1 MNCMLK
7 KLVMMVLAV
16 LAIGTFAGCSSSDS
30 SKKTTLNQAE
40 ATELGTELI
49 NGYWNTLS
57 CDDSDSIAYES
68 LLDPAFQSVTV
79 TGPKDKPT
87 ILALLA
93 SVCYSSSEVKDIV
106 VTSAPDTLIVAYK
119 ARGTVNGVQGP
130 FQQYVNVFVKNGND
144 WDGVVSANA
153 GNVPS

>member
-1 MNCMLK
+1 MLK
-7 KLVMMVLAV
+7 KAVMMVLAV
-16 LAIGTFAGCSSSDS
+16 VAIGTFAGCGSSDS
-30 SKKTTLNQAE
+30 SEKTTLNQAE
-40 ATELGTELI
+40 ATELGTQLI

-57 CDDSDSIAYES
+57 CDGSDAIAYES
-68 LLDPAFQSVTV
+68 LLDPAFQSVTA

-119 ARGTVNGVQGP
+119 ARYTVNGVQGP
-130 FQQYVNVFVKNGND
+130 FQQLVNVFVKNGND

-153 GNVPS
+153 GNAPS

>member
-1 MNCMLK
+1 MLK
-7 KLVMMVLAV
+7 KTVMVVLAV
-16 LAIGTFAGCSSSDS
+16 VAIGTFAGCGSSDS
-30 SKKTTLNQAE
+30 SEKTRLSQAE
-40 ATELGTELI
+40 ATELGTQLI

-57 CDDSDSIAYES
+57 CDSSDSIAYES
-68 LLDPAFQSVTV
+68 LLDPAFQSVTA

-119 ARGTVNGVQGP
+119 ARGTINGVQGP
-130 FQQYVNVFVKNGND
+130 FQQLVNVFVRNGND
-144 WDGVVSANA
+144 WDGVLSANA
-153 GNVPS
+153 GSAPS

>member
-1 MNCMLK
+1 MLK
-7 KLVMMVLAV
+7 KTVMMVLAV
-16 LAIGTFAGCSSSDS
+16 VAIGTFAGCSSSDS

-40 ATELGTELI
+40 ATELGTQLI

-57 CDDSDSIAYES
+57 CDGSDSIAYES

-87 ILALLA
+87 ILELLA

>member
-1 MNCMLK
+1 MLK
-7 KLVMMVLAV
+7 KTVMMVLAV
-16 LAIGTFAGCSSSDS
+16 VAIGTFAGCGSSNS
-30 SKKTTLNQAE
+30 SAKTTLNQAE
-40 ATELGTELI
+40 ATELGTQLI

-57 CDDSDSIAYES
+57 CDGSDSIAYES
-68 LLDPAFQSVTV
+68 LLDPAFQSVTA

-93 SVCYSSSEVKDIV
+93 SVCYSASEVKDIV

-130 FQQYVNVFVKNGND
+130 FQQLVNVFVKNGND
-144 WDGVVSANA
+144 WDGVLSANA
-153 GNVPS
+153 GSAPS

>member
-1 MNCMLK
+1 MLK
-7 KLVMMVLAV
+7 KTVMMVLAV
-16 LAIGTFAGCSSSDS
+16 VAIGTFAGCGSSDS
-30 SKKTTLNQAE
+30 SEKTRLNQAE
-40 ATELGTELI
+40 ATELGTQLI
-49 NGYWNTLS
+49 NGYWDTLS
-57 CDDSDSIAYES
+57 CDSSDSIAYES
-68 LLDPAFQSVTV
+68 LLDPAFQSVTA

-130 FQQYVNVFVKNGND
+130 FQQLVNVFVKNGND
-144 WDGVVSANA
+144 WDGVLSANA
-153 GNVPS
+153 GSAPS

>member
-1 MNCMLK
+1 MLK
-7 KLVMMVLAV
+7 KTVMMVLAV
-16 LAIGTFAGCSSSDS
+16 VAIGTFAGCGSSDS
-30 SKKTTLNQAE
+30 SEKTRLSQAE
-40 ATELGTELI
+40 ATELGTQLI

-57 CDDSDSIAYES
+57 CDSSDSIAYES
-68 LLDPAFQSVTV
+68 LLDPAFQSVTA

-130 FQQYVNVFVKNGND
+130 FQQLVNVFVKNGND
-144 WDGVVSANA
+144 WDGVLSANA
-153 GNVPS
+153 GSAPS

>member
-1 MNCMLK
+1 MLK
-7 KLVMMVLAV
+7 KTVMVVLAV
-16 LAIGTFAGCSSSDS
+16 VAIGTFAGCGSSDS
-30 SKKTTLNQAE
+30 SEKTRLNQAE
-40 ATELGTELI
+40 ATELGTQLI

-57 CDDSDSIAYES
+57 CDSSDSIAYES
-68 LLDPAFQSVTV
+68 LLDPAFQSVTA

-130 FQQYVNVFVKNGND
+130 FQQLVNVFVKNGND
-144 WDGVVSANA
+144 WDGVLSANA
-153 GNVPS
+153 GSAPS

>member
-1 MNCMLK
+1 MLK
-7 KLVMMVLAV
+7 KTVMMVLAV
-16 LAIGTFAGCSSSDS
+16 VAIGTFAGCGSSNS
-30 SKKTTLNQAE
+30 SAKTTLNQAE
-40 ATELGTELI
+40 ATELGTQLI

-57 CDDSDSIAYES
+57 CDGSDSIAYES

-130 FQQYVNVFVKNGND
+130 FQQLVNVFVKNGND
-144 WDGVVSANA
+144 WDGVLSANA
-153 GNVPS
+153 GSAPS

>member
-1 MNCMLK
+1 MLK
-7 KLVMMVLAV
+7 KTVMMVLAV
-16 LAIGTFAGCSSSDS
+16 VAIGTFAGCGSSDS
-30 SKKTTLNQAE
+30 SEKTRLNQAE
-40 ATELGTELI
+40 ATELGTQLI

-57 CDDSDSIAYES
+57 CDSSDSIAYES
-68 LLDPAFQSVTV
+68 LLDPAFQSVTA

-130 FQQYVNVFVKNGND
+130 FQQLVNVFVKNGND
-144 WDGVVSANA
+144 WDGVLSANA
-153 GNVPS
+153 GSAPS

>member
-1 MNCMLK
+1 MLK
-7 KLVMMVLAV
+7 KTVMMVLAV
-16 LAIGTFAGCSSSDS
+16 VAIGTFAGCSSSDS

-40 ATELGTELI
+40 ATELGTQLI

-106 VTSAPDTLIVAYK
+106 VTSAPDTLIVAYR
-119 ARGTVNGVQGP
+119 ARGTVNGVQGS

>member
-1 MNCMLK
+1 MLK
-7 KLVMMVLAV
+7 KTVMVVLAV
-16 LAIGTFAGCSSSDS
+16 VAIGTFAGCGSSDS
-30 SKKTTLNQAE
+30 SEKTRLSQAE
-40 ATELGTELI
+40 ATELGTQLI

-57 CDDSDSIAYES
+57 CDSSDSIAYES
-68 LLDPAFQSVTV
+68 LLDPAFQSVTA

-119 ARGTVNGVQGP
+119 ARGTINGVQGP
-130 FQQYVNVFVKNGND
+130 FQQLVNVFVKNGND
-144 WDGVVSANA
+144 WDGVLSANA
-153 GNVPS
+153 GSAPS

>member
-1 MNCMLK
+1 MLK
-7 KLVMMVLAV
+7 KTVMMVLAV
-16 LAIGTFAGCSSSDS
+16 VAIGTFAGCGSSNS
-30 SKKTTLNQAE
+30 SAKTTLNQAE
-40 ATELGTELI
+40 ATELGTQLI

-57 CDDSDSIAYES
+57 CDGSDSIAYES
-68 LLDPAFQSVTV
+68 LLDPAFQSVTA

-93 SVCYSSSEVKDIV
+93 SVCYSASEVKDIV

-130 FQQYVNVFVKNGND
+130 FQQLVNVFVKNGND
-144 WDGVVSANA
+144 WDGVLSANA
-153 GNVPS
+153 GNAPS

>member
-1 MNCMLK
+1 MLK
-7 KLVMMVLAV
+7 KTVMMVLAV

-106 VTSAPDTLIVAYK
+106 VTSAPDTLVVAYK

>member
-1 MNCMLK
+1 MLK
-7 KLVMMVLAV
+7 KTVMMVLAV
-16 LAIGTFAGCSSSDS
+16 VAIGTFAGCGSSNS
-30 SKKTTLNQAE
+30 SAKTTLNQAE
-40 ATELGTELI
+40 ATELGTQLI

-57 CDDSDSIAYES
+57 CDGSDSIAYES
-68 LLDPAFQSVTV
+68 LLDPAFQSVTA

-130 FQQYVNVFVKNGND
+130 FQQLVNVFVKNGND
-144 WDGVVSANA
+144 WDGVLSANA
-153 GNVPS
+153 GSAPS

>member
-1 MNCMLK
+1 MLK
-7 KLVMMVLAV
+7 KTVMMVLAV
-16 LAIGTFAGCSSSDS
+16 VAIGTFAGCSSSDS

-40 ATELGTELI
+40 ATELGTQLI

-106 VTSAPDTLIVAYK
+106 VTSAPDTLIVAYR

>member
-1 MNCMLK
+1 MLK
-7 KLVMMVLAV
+7 KTVMVVLAV
-16 LAIGTFAGCSSSDS
+16 VAIGTFAGCGSSDS
-30 SKKTTLNQAE
+30 SEKTRLNQAE
-40 ATELGTELI
+40 ATELGTQLI

-57 CDDSDSIAYES
+57 CDSSDSIAYES
-68 LLDPAFQSVTV
+68 LLDPAFQSVTA

-119 ARGTVNGVQGP
+119 ARGTINGVQGP
-130 FQQYVNVFVKNGND
+130 FQQLVNVFVRNGND
-144 WDGVVSANA
+144 WDGVLSANA
-153 GNVPS
+153 GSAPS